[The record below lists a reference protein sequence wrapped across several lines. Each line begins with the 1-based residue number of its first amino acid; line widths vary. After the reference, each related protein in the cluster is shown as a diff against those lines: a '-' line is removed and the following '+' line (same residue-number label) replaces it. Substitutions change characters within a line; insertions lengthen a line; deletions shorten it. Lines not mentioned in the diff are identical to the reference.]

1 MAAEIVTLC
10 GSRKYAGVFKTV
22 ARTLSKRGI
31 IVLAPVFSADIATT
45 AAIQGLRRTH
55 FKKIDLADAI
65 LVIDVHGYIGEQTK
79 QEIKCARRQHKKI
92 CYYSAMKAGGA
103 GVD

>member
-55 FKKIDLADAI
+55 FKKLTWRMRYWSLTCTATLANRPNKKSNTPE
-65 LVIDVHGYIGEQTK
+65 GN
-79 QEIKCARRQHKKI
+79 IKRFATTQL
-92 CYYSAMKAGGA
+92 
-103 GVD
+103 